1 MRDRSK
7 STDSSADPLSVSSLI
22 GQGIYQKLLIVFLCV
37 FISPFMAFN
46 NIPQYLILLEPE
58 FECNPSPYIGG
69 HLPSANISGGRIPSE
84 NYSIYNLQTEYPDYS
99 LGAISNLSVG
109 TPISLSVETPINPAS
124 LFLELKRQC
133 YMNDRSGVP
142 CQYGYKY
149 KTDFI
154 YPTIISLNDWVCEDS
169 APKFIAH
176 SLYWLGSI
184 FGVLIIG
191 QVSDK

>member
-1 MRDRSK
+1 MKETKMRDRSK
-7 STDSSADPLSVSSLI
+7 STDSSSDPLSVSSLI
-22 GQGIYQKLLIVFLCV
+22 GQGIYQKLLIAFLCLLIAP
-37 FISPFMAFN
+37 FIAFN

-58 FECNPSPYIGG
+58 FECNPSPYMGD
-69 HLPSANISGGRIPSE
+69 RTPSE

-99 LGAISNLSVG
+99 LRPISNRSVE

-133 YMNDRSGVP
+133 YMNDRPGVP

-154 YPTIISLNDWVCEDS
+154 YPTIISLNDWVCERS
-169 APKFIAH
+169 VPKFTAH

>member
-7 STDSSADPLSVSSLI
+7 STDSSTDPLSVSSLI
-22 GQGIYQKLLIVFLCV
+22 GQGIYQKLLIGFLCL

-58 FECNPSPYIGG
+58 FECKPPPYVKS
-69 HLPSANISGGRIPSE
+69 HIPSE

-99 LGAISNLSVG
+99 IRAISNH
-109 TPISLSVETPINPAS
+109 SVETPINPVS

-133 YMNDRSGVP
+133 YMTDRPGVP

-154 YPTIISLNDWVCEDS
+154 YSTIISLNDWVCENS
-169 APKFIAH
+169 TPKFTAH